1 MLYSWSAIWNHFS
14 LKHEEPSIFARSQWQ
29 FEKKPSLFY
38 LIYRW
43 LIMSFFVSV
52 WITSIID
59 EKNLDKEAIFR
70 VKWLIYLTNWGFTI
84 CMLQAIMATAMCM
97 ASYTSSKGGKNKVDE
112 EMSVL
117 QTLYKPYWII
127 FSVSMDIA
135 IAITLLYW
143 ILIYD
148 DTKMDV
154 DALNFLVHGTNSI
167 AMVIELLVTAHP
179 INLVHSLWSVLF
191 GFVYIIFSVIY
202 HAAGGTSRDGGESIY
217 PLLNW
222 NKPGVTAGICIGVLF
237 FLLFLHIFIYGV
249 YWIRSWIHGRYVQPM
264 LDSKFNNNDNSEKTA
279 VDRLES
285 MTGYDNVAMSA
296 I

>member
-1 MLYSWSAIWNHFS
+1 M
-14 LKHEEPSIFARSQWQ
+14 
-29 FEKKPSLFY
+29 
-38 LIYRW
+38 
-43 LIMSFFVSV
+43 MSFFVSV
-52 WITSIID
+52 WIMSIVD

-84 CMLQAIMATAMCM
+84 CMIQAILATAMCM
-97 ASYTSSKGGKNKVDE
+97 ASYRASGGGKTEVNE

-117 QTLYKPYWII
+117 QMLYKPYWII
-127 FSVSMDIA
+127 FSISMDIA

-148 DTKMDV
+148 ESKMDL

-179 INLVHSLWSVLF
+179 INLIHCLWSVLF

-202 HAAGGTSRDGGESIY
+202 HVSGGTSRDGGPSIY

-222 NKPGVTAGICIGVLF
+222 NKAGSTAGICIGVLF
-237 FLLFLHIFIYGV
+237 FLVFLHVFIYAV
-249 YWIRSWIHGRYVQPM
+249 HWVRCWVHGRYVQPK
-264 LDSKFNNNDNSEKTA
+264 LDAKCNNNENGEKAA
-279 VDRLES
+279 VDRMES
-285 MTGYDNVAMSA
+285 LAGYDNVAMSA
-296 I
+296 M